1 MSRITSFNKDWKC
14 HWQIIYTS
22 QLFKDLQRIESFPE
36 EFLAYKN
43 KIGFSQYKGIVKIYP
58 EEEAQL
64 EDATES
70 GLKVLLIKL
79 CQDSMFCPV
88 AEDIMALSMENEDLG
103 RIFLAPTWLL

>member
-1 MSRITSFNKDWKC
+1 M
-14 HWQIIYTS
+14 
-22 QLFKDLQRIESFPE
+22 ESFPE

-70 GLKVLLIKL
+70 SLKVLLIKL
-79 CQDSMFCPV
+79 
-88 AEDIMALSMENEDLG
+88 
-103 RIFLAPTWLL
+103 